1 MIPLLIHWIL
11 YFLLHPSLLH
21 PHVTPLLMILFE

>member
-11 YFLLHPSLLH
+11 RSLLRPSLMH
-21 PHVTPLLMILFE
+21 PLLPPLLMILFE